1 MPLLLPN
8 IIVIRLST
16 ETAMFAIA
24 GGEPSANETLLVD
37 H

>member
-16 ETAMFAIA
+16 QTAMFAIA
-24 GGEPSANETLLVD
+24 RRAGPGLAGG
-37 H
+37 